1 MRTIIARNL
10 HRWRELKRLK
20 QREVAEMAGVS
31 MKRYQKY
38 EEGRALPS
46 LGVAKSL
53 AEVYG
58 MKVDDLITE
67 YSNQNGEDK
76 DLQ

>member
-1 MRTIIARNL
+1 
-10 HRWRELKRLK
+10 
-20 QREVAEMAGVS
+20 MAGVS
-31 MKRYQKY
+31 IKRYQKY

-46 LGVAKSL
+46 LYVARSL

-76 DLQ
+76 DLQSLQAAIPRKGVP